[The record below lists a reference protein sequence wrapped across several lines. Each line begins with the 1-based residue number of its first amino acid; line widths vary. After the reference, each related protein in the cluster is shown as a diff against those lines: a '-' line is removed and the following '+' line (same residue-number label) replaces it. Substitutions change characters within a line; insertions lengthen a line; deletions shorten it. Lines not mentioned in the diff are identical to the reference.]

1 MNARTMESI
10 VHWIRASMSTLPST
24 GQILPPA
31 IEPPPSPALLN
42 QAFASFVDVAGSL
55 EASYGQLQK
64 ELSRLRSEL
73 EVKNREL
80 KRSLAQNESMREW
93 LSRTLQVLPCGVLV
107 TDCDLQLRLVNPEA
121 RRLLAIDQTDPL
133 QGLGKAK
140 EPASGRANGRDH
152 GPRATALPEPLRA
165 FLAGIIASGL
175 GTERIWTLNGEA
187 AEPQFV
193 AVTCAV
199 LPDPSARR
207 GDVVFTLRN
216 VTEQK
221 RIDRE
226 RESAGRLRALGE
238 MTTVLAHEIRNP
250 LASLEL
256 FAGLISDA
264 TREQR
269 EVSQWCVHLQAGL
282 RALSAT
288 VNNVLQFHSQSPLET
303 VPTDVVKLLN
313 ETLQFL
319 QPLALQRG
327 MAIRLVTP
335 QNADDRRWI
344 RAEAHRLQ
352 QVFFNLAINAFRAM
366 SSGGTLTVRVQRG
379 ILEGTDRCATIHFED
394 QGRGIAPE
402 NLDKIFKPGF
412 TTTPGS
418 PGLGLAVSKRVVEQH
433 GGALRVRSRPNV
445 GTNFVMVFPTCAPSN
460 G

>member
-1 MNARTMESI
+1 
-10 VHWIRASMSTLPST
+10 MSTLPST
-24 GQILPPA
+24 GEILPAA
-31 IEPPPSPALLN
+31 IETPPSPTLLN
-42 QAFASFVDVAGSL
+42 QAFASFVEVAGSL
-55 EASYGQLQK
+55 EASYEHLQK
-64 ELSRLRSEL
+64 ELARLRSEL
-73 EVKNREL
+73 EIKNRDLEH
-80 KRSLAQNESMREW
+80 SLAQNENMRVW

-107 TDCDLQLRLVNPEA
+107 TDCDLHLRLVNPEA
-121 RRLLAIDQTDPL
+121 RRLLATDQTDTF
-133 QGLGKAK
+133 QGWGRAK
-140 EPASGRANGRDH
+140 EPALGRATGRDP
-152 GPRATALPEPLRA
+152 GPRATPLAEPLRL

-199 LPDPSARR
+199 LPDPSSNR
-207 GDVVFTLRN
+207 GDVVFTLRD

-288 VNNVLQFHSQSPLET
+288 VNNVLQFHSQAPLDT

-313 ETLQFL
+313 DTLEFL

-335 QNADDRRWI
+335 ENVGDSRWVRAD
-344 RAEAHRLQ
+344 AHRLQ

-379 ILEGTDRCATIHFED
+379 LKDGADRYATIHFED
-394 QGRGIAPE
+394 QGRGIAAE

-412 TTTPGS
+412 TTTPGR